1 MKIRLFLKAVVV
13 VAAVSLHG
21 ATYAQVRGETR
32 NIPVRMISEPWAAT
46 QTAGFPSPN
55 AGLLVPA
62 PQNWTDF
69 LNSRSNQPTSSARQ
83 TESTAANSLLGVV
96 FPGPADGIPPD
107 SQIAAGP
114 NHLVSVVNSV
124 VAIISKSGNTLSTTG
139 LNSFFQS
146 LVGNGCG
153 CFDSRILYDQNNG
166 RFILSTSMRSNTSA
180 ILLAVSQTS
189 DPTGSWNKFEINP
202 STTNWYDFPTLG
214 LSSSAVYISADPIAN
229 SGGTATG
236 FDITVVGL
244 AELLAGNSNLNITH
258 FPANASSGA
267 IQGAITYGDSPT
279 EYLLRSAEAGVVL
292 HLYMINTAGT
302 PTLTTTDVAVPAYKD
317 PPPFAPQPGQGQ
329 LINSPSEILSAV
341 SRDNSLWTAQSIAS
355 DDGSTAVIRWYE
367 IDTNTKTVKQTGTVA
382 GAGNANYGV
391 ITVLPDGEA
400 TLIYSTSS
408 ATQFASAGFA
418 HRSPSDPAGTMPVSG
433 IYQAGTTTYNVSRW
447 GDYSGASPDPDGQS
461 VWGIAELALTSNTT
475 STSIAQILSTAPA
488 PSPDFGVA
496 PTPGS
501 ATVTQGQSAAYT
513 ITVSPQNGFQNAV
526 TLSCS
531 GLPTNAGCSFLP
543 SSVTPGA
550 NAVTSQLTITTAAPK
565 SAMSLPNSIL
575 TGAVVGT
582 LWIPLAGVLRLKKR
596 QKYGWTLAAMLAF
609 ILSLTWLIGCGGVG
623 SQSSNSMPSTP
634 PVGGTPT
641 GTYAI
646 TVLGTS
652 GSLQHSTTV
661 NLEVK

>member
-62 PQNWTDF
+62 PQNWSDF
-69 LNSRSNQPTSSARQ
+69 LNSKNNQPTSSGLQA
-83 TESTAANSLLGVV
+83 ESTAANSLLGVV
-96 FPGPADGIPPD
+96 FPGPADGVPPD

-124 VAIISKSGNTLSTTG
+124 VAILSKSGNTLSTTG

-166 RFILSTSMRSNTSA
+166 RFILSTSMRSSTSA
-180 ILLAVSQTS
+180 VLLAVSQTS
-189 DPTGSWNKFEINP
+189 DPNGGWNKFEINP
-202 STTNWYDFPTLG
+202 STVHWYDFPTLG

-229 SGGTATG
+229 SGGAASG

-258 FPANASSGA
+258 FPSNAPAGA
-267 IQGAITYGDSPT
+267 IQGAIPYGDSPT

-302 PTLTTTDVAVPAYKD
+302 PILSTTDVTVPAYQN

-329 LINSPSEILSAV
+329 LINSPTEILSAV
-341 SRDNSLWTAQSIAS
+341 WRDNSLWTAQSVAS
-355 DDGSTAVIRWYE
+355 DDGSSAVIRWYE
-367 IDTNTKTVKQTGTVA
+367 IDTTTKTVKQMGNVA

-418 HRSPSDPAGTMPVSG
+418 HRGPSDPAGTMPVSG
-433 IYQAGTTTYNVSRW
+433 IYQAGTTIYTVARW
-447 GDYSGASPDPDGQS
+447 GDYSGASPDPDGRS

-475 STSIAQILSTAPA
+475 STSIAQVLSSAP
-488 PSPDFGVA
+488 PPNPDFGVTA
-496 PTPGS
+496 SPGA
-501 ATVTQGQSAAYT
+501 ATVTQGQSTVYT
-513 ITVSPQNGFQNAV
+513 INVSPQNGFQNAV

-531 GLPTNAGCSFLP
+531 GLPANAGCSFLP
-543 SSVTPGA
+543 SPVTPVT
-550 NAVTSQLTITTAAPK
+550 NAVASQLTITTAAPR
-565 SAMSLPNSIL
+565 SALSLPNSIV
-575 TGAVVGT
+575 TGALLGT
-582 LWIPLAGVLRLKKR
+582 LWIPLVGVLRVKNR
-596 QKYGWTLAAMLAF
+596 QKHRWALAAMLGL
-609 ILSLTWLIGCGGVG
+609 ILSLTCLIGCGGIG
-623 SQSSNSMPSTP
+623 SQPNNMPSTP

-641 GTYAI
+641 GAYTI

>member
-1 MKIRLFLKAVVV
+1 MKILLFLKAVIVV
-13 VAAVSLHG
+13 VAVSLHG
-21 ATYAQVRGETR
+21 TTYAQMQGETR
-32 NIPVRMISEPWAAT
+32 NIPVRMTSESWTAT
-46 QTAGFPSPN
+46 QNTGFPSPN

-62 PQNWTDF
+62 PQNWSDF
-69 LNSRSNQPTSSARQ
+69 LNSKQSQTSSSGRQ
-83 TESTAANSLLGVV
+83 AESTAATSLLGVV
-96 FPGPADGIPPD
+96 FPGPADGVPPD

-114 NHLVSVVNSV
+114 SHLVSVVNSV
-124 VAIISKSGNTLSTTG
+124 VAIISKSGNILSTTG

-153 CFDSRILYDQNNG
+153 CFDSRIVYDQNEG
-166 RFILSTSMRSNTSA
+166 RFILSTSMRSSTSA
-180 ILLAVSQTS
+180 VLLAVSQTS
-189 DPTGSWNKFEINP
+189 DPTGAWNKFEINP

-236 FDITVVGL
+236 FDITVIGL

-258 FPANASSGA
+258 FPSNASSGA
-267 IQGAITYGDSPT
+267 IQGAITYGNSPT
-279 EYLLRSAEAGVVL
+279 EYLLRSAETGAVL

-302 PTLTTTDVAVPAYKD
+302 PMLTTTDVTVPAYQE
-317 PPPFAPQPGQGQ
+317 PTAFAPQPGKGQ
-329 LINSPSEILSAV
+329 LINSPTEILGAV
-341 SRDNSLWTAQSIAS
+341 WRDNSLWTAHSVAS
-355 DDGSTAVIRWYE
+355 DDGSSAVIRWYE
-367 IDTNTKTVKQTGTVA
+367 IDTPTKTVKQMGTVA

-418 HRSPSDPAGTMPVSG
+418 HRSPSDPVGTMPVSG
-433 IYQAGTTTYNVSRW
+433 VYQAGTTTYNVERW
-447 GDYSGASPDPDGQS
+447 GDYSGATPDPDGRS

-475 STSIAQILSTAPA
+475 STSIAQVLSAAPA
-488 PSPDFGVA
+488 PTPDFGVA
-496 PTPGS
+496 PSPGS
-501 ATVTQGQSAAYT
+501 VTVTQGQSAAYT
-513 ITVSPQNGFQNAV
+513 ITVSPLNGFHDAV

-531 GLPTNAGCSFLP
+531 GLPANASCSFLP
-543 SSVTPGA
+543 SPVTPGA

-565 SAMSLPNSIL
+565 SALSLPNSIL
-575 TGAVVGT
+575 TGALLGT
-582 LWIPLAGVLRLKKR
+582 LWIPLAGVLRLRKR
-596 QKYGWTLAAMLAF
+596 QKYGWTFAAMLAF
-609 ILSLTWLIGCGGVG
+609 VLSLTWLIGCGGIG
-623 SQSSNSMPSTP
+623 SQANNSMPTTP

-641 GTYAI
+641 GTYTI